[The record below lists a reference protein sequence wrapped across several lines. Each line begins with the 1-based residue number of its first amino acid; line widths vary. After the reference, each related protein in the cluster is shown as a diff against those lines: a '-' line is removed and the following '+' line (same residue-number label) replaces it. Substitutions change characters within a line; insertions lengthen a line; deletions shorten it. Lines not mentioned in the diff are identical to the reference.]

1 MASSLLQESA
11 HGETS
16 MRLLRSLLVDESGH
30 GMTEYAILIGTL
42 ALGAVV
48 TMLAAG
54 TKLHSV
60 LTAPRVR

>member
-1 MASSLLQESA
+1 MS
-11 HGETS
+11 
-16 MRLLRSLLVDESGH
+16 LLRSLLVDESAH

-48 TMLAAG
+48 TLLAAG

-60 LTAPRVR
+60 ITAPRVR